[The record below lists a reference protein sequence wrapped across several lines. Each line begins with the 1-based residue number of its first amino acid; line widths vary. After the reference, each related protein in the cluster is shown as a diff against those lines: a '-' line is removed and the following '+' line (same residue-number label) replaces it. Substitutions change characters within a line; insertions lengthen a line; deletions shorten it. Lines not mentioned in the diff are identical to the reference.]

1 MGDPILR
8 LISGGKKLTI
18 RALDGRFII
27 IQAKN
32 IFRANIDLHFI
43 QWRLSK
49 LGIATPET
57 SLEVHKMI
65 RDASFMDIF
74 NSLPGTLEQ
83 KWLTQNQVVEFCT
96 VWPDWLKSGGYA
108 TMFLCKRDES
118 QPIDEAN
125 PQNNLMEVGVSAK
138 PDGLSVCVNHFDYTY
153 LWAARYHRR
162 VVVPQLISSV
172 T

>member
-8 LISGGKKLTI
+8 SISGDEKLTI

-27 IQAKN
+27 VQAKN
-32 IFRANIDLHFI
+32 IFRANIDPHFI

-49 LGIATPET
+49 LGIATPEI
-57 SLEVHKMI
+57 SVRVYEMI
-65 RDASFMDIF
+65 KDASFADIF

-83 KWLTQNQVVEFCT
+83 KWLTQNQVIEFCA
-96 VWPDWLKSGGYA
+96 VWPDWLRSGGFA
-108 TMFLCKRDES
+108 TMFLCKNDES

-138 PDGLSVCVNHFDYTY
+138 TDGLSAVVNHFDYTY
-153 LWAARYHRR
+153 VWAAKYRRR
-162 VVVPQLISSV
+162 VVVPVII
-172 T
+172 